1 MITMKESILW
11 KDFEKQE
18 KSLKLEFFPTVL
30 AFKMFEEEAKKKV
43 VTGTA
48 RSTGERWVKTK

>member
-1 MITMKESILW
+1 MIKMKESILW

-30 AFKMFEEEAKKKV
+30 AFKMFEEEAKKKSRYWNRKV
-43 VTGTA
+43 NWWTLG
-48 RSTGERWVKTK
+48 